1 MGTSTTSNYDNSAI
15 EYSAWANTPITTTAT
30 ATAAAAVT
38 ALPIPAAL
46 PTTAVLLTA
55 AALRM
60 RNVLPAG
67 SYSSETKPYK
77 QSEKRTSGGP

>member
-1 MGTSTTSNYDNSAI
+1 MMTVL
-15 EYSAWANTPITTTAT
+15 PITTTDKDT
-30 ATAAAAVT
+30 AEAAVIAIT
-38 ALPIPAAL
+38 IPAER